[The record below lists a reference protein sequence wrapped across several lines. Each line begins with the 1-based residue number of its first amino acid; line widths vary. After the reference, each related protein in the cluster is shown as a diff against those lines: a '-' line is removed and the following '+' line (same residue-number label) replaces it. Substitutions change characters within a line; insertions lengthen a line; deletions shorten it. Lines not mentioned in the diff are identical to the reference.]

1 MRILIAEDDIV
12 SRRVLEATLDKWGHQ
27 VVATRDGVEA
37 LSALQREGAP
47 SLVILDVMMPRM
59 SGVEVC
65 KKIREMPREVSPY
78 LILLTAKHGTENVV
92 LGLESGAN
100 DYVTKP
106 FDQAELRA
114 RINVGC
120 QVLNLQKGLAQRV
133 RELEAALLHVKQLQ
147 GMLPIC
153 SYCKSVRDDQNYWQ
167 QVESYISQHSNLQF
181 SHGICPKCY
190 EEVVEPQLEEM
201 RRNTKG

>member
-1 MRILIAEDDIV
+1 
-12 SRRVLEATLDKWGHQ
+12 
-27 VVATRDGVEA
+27 
-37 LSALQREGAP
+37 
-47 SLVILDVMMPRM
+47 MP
-59 SGVEVC
+59 
-65 KKIREMPREVSPY
+65 
-78 LILLTAKHGTENVV
+78 
-92 LGLESGAN
+92 
-100 DYVTKP
+100 
-106 FDQAELRA
+106 ELRA

-167 QVESYISQHSNLQF
+167 RVESYISQHSSLQF

-201 RRNTKG
+201 RRSSKA